1 MYMSAE
7 AIEQPRRRSFKDAS
21 PREIRAALIPEE
33 RPQFDRQWRAAM
45 AEAAET
51 FDLTGVDKTLQFW
64 RLRAT
69 HIDELGHN
77 GYRRWLAE
85 IEQRA
90 RTGESPPGSV
100 PWSQLKAE
108 LGL

>member
-1 MYMSAE
+1 
-7 AIEQPRRRSFKDAS
+7 
-21 PREIRAALIPEE
+21 
-33 RPQFDRQWRAAM
+33 M
-45 AEAAET
+45 AEAADT
-51 FDLTGVDKTLQFW
+51 FDLTEVVETLQFW
-64 RLRAT
+64 RLRAA
-69 HIDELGHN
+69 HVDELGHN

-85 IEQRA
+85 IEQRV

>member
-1 MYMSAE
+1 MTE
-7 AIEQPRRRSFKDAS
+7 AT
-21 PREIRAALIPEE
+21 
-33 RPQFDRQWRAAM
+33 
-45 AEAAET
+45 ET
-51 FDLTGVDKTLQFW
+51 FDLTEVVETLQFW
-64 RLRAT
+64 RHRAT
-69 HIDELGHN
+69 LIDERGHN

>member
-1 MYMSAE
+1 MT
-7 AIEQPRRRSFKDAS
+7 K
-21 PREIRAALIPEE
+21 
-33 RPQFDRQWRAAM
+33 
-45 AEAAET
+45 AAET
-51 FDLTGVDKTLQFW
+51 MELTEVFETLESW
-64 RLRAT
+64 RT
-69 HIDELGHN
+69 HAIITEELGHN

>member
-1 MYMSAE
+1 MSAAAVE
-7 AIEQPRRRSFKDAS
+7 HAQPRNFRDAS
-21 PREIRAALIPEE
+21 PREIRAALVPEE
-33 RPQFDRQWRAAM
+33 RAQFDSQWRATM
-45 AEAAET
+45 ADAAET
-51 FDLTGVDKTLQFW
+51 FDLTEVFETLQFW
-64 RLRAT
+64 RHRAT
-69 HIDELGHN
+69 LIEGYGHN

>member
-1 MYMSAE
+1 MSAE
-7 AIEQPRRRSFKDAS
+7 AVEQPRPSNFRDAS
-21 PREIRAALIPEE
+21 PREIRAALVPEE
-33 RPQFDRQWRAAM
+33 QPQFDSQWRTALAD
-45 AEAAET
+45 AAET
-51 FDLTGVDKTLQFW
+51 FDLTEVFETLQFW
-64 RLRAT
+64 RHRAAL
-69 HIDELGHN
+69 IEGFGHN